1 MELFKFDISFLIC
14 QKHVNYLISSNIR
27 YKINIV
33 FLHLISVDN
42 YITMFYIQFGFWI
55 KILISQNSNYSYI
68 LYLKYKFPFLI
79 EIRNLIL
86 KW

>member
-14 QKHVNYLISSNIR
+14 QKHVNYLMSSNVK

-42 YITMFYIQFGFWI
+42 YITMFYIQFGF
-55 KILISQNSNYSYI
+55 
-68 LYLKYKFPFLI
+68 
-79 EIRNLIL
+79 
-86 KW
+86 